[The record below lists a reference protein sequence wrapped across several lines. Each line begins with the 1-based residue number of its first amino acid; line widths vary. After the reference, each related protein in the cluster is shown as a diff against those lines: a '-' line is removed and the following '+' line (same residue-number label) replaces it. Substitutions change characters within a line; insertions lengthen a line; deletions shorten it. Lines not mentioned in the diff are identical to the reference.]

1 MKVEKFKI
9 LQHIREL
16 LILIDNEMD
25 NFSKKDIELKNR
37 IRNNS
42 FDILELAYEANTIT
56 DVQLKINLLLKLL
69 AKLKIIDFLLNLSY
83 DKKIITSKKYIK
95 FGNKIGD
102 ILKYANGWIK
112 ALSQH
117 NK

>member
-42 FDILELAYEANTIT
+42 FDKLKLAYEANTIT

>member
-56 DVQLKINLLLKLL
+56 EVELKINLLLKLL